1 MDIKKKEKGEKR
13 QNKRREGK
21 EGGREKR
28 RRKRI
33 QLQPL
38 TAIVTVNIFGG
49 IYRNK
54 CVVKTIFLILFKKKI
69 LQMIGTRC

>member
-13 QNKRREGK
+13 TNKRGEGK

-28 RRKRI
+28 RRKGI
-33 QLQPL
+33 QLRPL
-38 TAIVTVNIFGG
+38 TAIVTANIFCG

-54 CVVKTIFLILFKKKI
+54 CIVKKI
-69 LQMIGTRC
+69 F